1 MPRAHKTYD
10 AIPKLPIEYLQF
22 QVDEKSE
29 PILLQIFQEKG
40 TDRELI
46 CCDLCYQHLPLTSK
60 RSLVTLT
67 KHRGKGECTK
77 LIDRKEKE
85 ATREEVAAGA
95 EKMLAELFP
104 TPGKSQSESNL
115 HEGRSNVVESPVEAK
130 VGLSGFCKRTD
141 VSDCY
146 RWSHATPPIY
156 INLIQ

>member
-10 AIPKLPIEYLQF
+10 AVPKLPIEHLQF

-29 PILLQIFQEKG
+29 PILFQIFQEKG

-85 ATREEVAAGA
+85 ATREEVAAEA
-95 EKMLAELFP
+95 EKIFAELFP
-104 TPGKSQSESNL
+104 TPGKSRSESNS
-115 HEGRSNVVESPVEAK
+115 HEGSPNVVESPVEASK
-130 VGLSGFCKRTD
+130 VGLSDFCK
-141 VSDCY
+141 
-146 RWSHATPPIY
+146 
-156 INLIQ
+156 